1 MNISENC
8 INLIKEFEG
17 YKLKPYKLSGE
28 QYYTVG
34 FGHYGADV
42 NPNKK
47 YTKKEVE
54 ALLSSD
60 LLRFA
65 QGVLRYDKIYH
76 FNQNELDG
84 LVSFAYNVGS
94 IDGLT
99 AKGSRS
105 RDQIAYFMRKYVKG
119 SDGRTLEGLV
129 KRREKERELFLTPV
143 NSGIIEDDLQSLK
156 GTIINEKKK

>member
-1 MNISENC
+1 MKVSENC

-17 YKLKPYKLSGE
+17 YKLKPYRLSGE
-28 QYYTVG
+28 KYYTVG

-54 ALLSSD
+54 ALLISD
-60 LLRFA
+60 LQRFET
-65 QGVLRYDKIYH
+65 GVLRYDKIYH
-76 FNQNELDG
+76 WSQNEFDA

-99 AKGSRS
+99 SKGSRS
-105 RDQIAYFMRKYVKG
+105 RDQIAYFMRKYIKG
-119 SDGRTLEGLV
+119 SDGKTLEGLV
-129 KRREKERELFLTPV
+129 RRREKERELFLTPA
-143 NSGIIEDDLQSLK
+143 SGLSDQEIISRR
-156 GTIINEKKK
+156 G

>member
-8 INLIKEFEG
+8 INIIKEFEG
-17 YKLKPYKLSGE
+17 YKLKPYKLPGE

-34 FGHYGADV
+34 FGHYGSDV

-47 YTKKEVE
+47 YTKKEIE

-60 LLRFA
+60 LLRFT
-65 QGVLRYDKIYH
+65 QIVLRYDKIYH
-76 FNQNELDG
+76 FNQNELDS
-84 LVSFAYNVGS
+84 LVSFAFNVGN

-99 AKGSRS
+99 AKGSRG

-119 SDGRTLEGLV
+119 SDGKVLEGLV

-143 NSGIIEDDLQSLK
+143 KSGFMDDEIIGVKDY
-156 GTIINEKKK
+156 EKKK

>member
-17 YKLKPYKLSGE
+17 CKLKPYKLAGE
-28 QYYTVG
+28 EYYTVG
-34 FGHYGADV
+34 YGHYGADV
-42 NPNKK
+42 KPTKK

-54 ALLSSD
+54 TLLISD
-60 LLRFA
+60 LQRFVT
-65 QGVLRYDKIYH
+65 GVLRYDKLYH
-76 FNQNELDG
+76 FNPNELDA

-105 RDQIAYFMRKYVKG
+105 RKEIAYFMRKYVKG
-119 SDGRTLEGLV
+119 SNGQTLEGLI
-129 KRREKERELFLTPV
+129 KRREKERELFLTPMS
-143 NSGIIEDDLQSLK
+143 SGIIEDDLQSLS
-156 GTIINEKKK
+156 GR

>member
-34 FGHYGADV
+34 FGHYGQDV

-54 ALLSSD
+54 ALLYSD
-60 LLRFA
+60 LLRFT

-76 FNQNELDG
+76 WNQNELDS

-99 AKGSRS
+99 SKGSRS
-105 RDQIAYFMRKYVKG
+105 REQIAYFMRKYVKG
-119 SDGRTLEGLV
+119 SDGKALDGLV

-143 NSGIIEDDLQSLK
+143 NSGIMNDE
-156 GTIINEKKK
+156 IIGVKDHEKKK

>member
-17 YKLKPYKLSGE
+17 YKLKPYKLPGE

-34 FGHYGADV
+34 YGHYGADV

-47 YTKKEVE
+47 YTKKEIE
-54 ALLSSD
+54 SLLVTD
-60 LLRFA
+60 LLRFEA
-65 QGVLRYDKIYH
+65 GVLRYDKLYH
-76 FNQNELDG
+76 FNQNELDA

-99 AKGSRS
+99 SKGSRT

-119 SDGRTLEGLV
+119 SDGKTLEGLV

-143 NSGIIEDDLQSLK
+143 CSGIMDDEIVGVK
-156 GTIINEKKK
+156 DYEKKK

>member
-17 YKLKPYKLSGE
+17 YKLKPYKLPGE

-65 QGVLRYDKIYH
+65 QGVLRYDKLYH
-76 FNQNELDG
+76 WNQNELDA

-99 AKGSRS
+99 SKGSRT
-105 RDQIAYFMRKYVKG
+105 REQIAYFMRKYVKG
-119 SDGRTLEGLV
+119 SDGKTLEGLV

-143 NSGIIEDDLQSLK
+143 NSGIMDDE
-156 GTIINEKKK
+156 IIGVKNYEKKK

>member
-1 MNISENC
+1 M
-8 INLIKEFEG
+8 IKEFESCK
-17 YKLKPYKLSGE
+17 YKPYKLPGE

-60 LLRFA
+60 LLRFT
-65 QGVLRYDKIYH
+65 QGVLRYEKIYH
-76 FNQNELDG
+76 FNQNELDS
-84 LVSFAYNVGS
+84 LVSFAFNVGS

-99 AKGSRS
+99 SKGSRS
-105 RDQIAYFMRKYVKG
+105 REQIAYFMRKYVKG
-119 SDGRTLEGLV
+119 SDGKTLEGLV
-129 KRREKERELFLTPV
+129 KRREKERDLFLTPV
-143 NSGIIEDDLQSLK
+143 KSGIMDDE
-156 GTIINEKKK
+156 IIGAKDYEKKK

>member
-17 YKLKPYKLSGE
+17 YKLKPYKLAE
-28 QYYTVG
+28 EEYYTVG
-34 FGHYGADV
+34 YGHYGQDV

-54 ALLSSD
+54 ALLYED
-60 LLRFA
+60 VQRFMT
-65 QGVLRYDKIYH
+65 GVLRYDKLYH
-76 FNQNELDG
+76 FNQNELDA

-105 RDQIAYFMRKYVKG
+105 RKEIAYFMRKYVKG
-119 SDGRTLEGLV
+119 SNGVTLEGLV

-143 NSGIIEDDLQSLK
+143 NSGLIEDDLQSLS
-156 GTIINEKKK
+156 GR

>member
-8 INLIKEFEG
+8 INMIKEFESCK
-17 YKLKPYKLSGE
+17 YKPYKLPGE

-60 LLRFA
+60 LLRFT
-65 QGVLRYDKIYH
+65 QGVLRYEKIYH
-76 FNQNELDG
+76 FNQNELDS
-84 LVSFAYNVGS
+84 LVSFAFNVGS

-99 AKGSRS
+99 SKGSRS
-105 RDQIAYFMRKYVKG
+105 REQIAYFMRKYVKG
-119 SDGRTLEGLV
+119 SDGKTLEGLV
-129 KRREKERELFLTPV
+129 KRREKERDLFLTPV
-143 NSGIIEDDLQSLK
+143 KSGIMDDE
-156 GTIINEKKK
+156 IIGAKDYEKKK

>member
-17 YKLKPYKLSGE
+17 CKLKPYKLAGE
-28 QYYTVG
+28 EYYTVG
-34 FGHYGADV
+34 YGHYGTDV
-42 NPNKK
+42 KPTKK

-54 ALLSSD
+54 ALLYED
-60 LLRFA
+60 VHRFVT
-65 QGVLRYDKIYH
+65 GVLRYDKLYH
-76 FNQNELDG
+76 FNQNELDA

-105 RDQIAYFMRKYVKG
+105 RQEIAYFMRKYVKG
-119 SDGRTLEGLV
+119 SNGQTLEGLV

-143 NSGIIEDDLQSLK
+143 SAGIIEDDLQSLS
-156 GTIINEKKK
+156 GR

>member
-1 MNISENC
+1 MNISENG

-17 YKLKPYKLSGE
+17 YKLKPYRLSGE
-28 QYYTVG
+28 KYYTVG

-54 ALLSSD
+54 ALLISD
-60 LLRFA
+60 LQRFET
-65 QGVLRYDKIYH
+65 GVLRYDKIYH
-76 FNQNELDG
+76 WSQNEFDA

-99 AKGSRS
+99 SKGSRS
-105 RDQIAYFMRKYVKG
+105 REQIAYFMRKYVKG
-119 SDGRTLEGLV
+119 SNGKTLEGLIR
-129 KRREKERELFLTPV
+129 RREKERELFLTPA
-143 NSGIIEDDLQSLK
+143 SGLSDQEIISVR
-156 GTIINEKKK
+156 G

>member
-17 YKLKPYKLSGE
+17 CKLKPYKLAGE
-28 QYYTVG
+28 KYYTVG
-34 FGHYGADV
+34 YGHYGPDV

-54 ALLSSD
+54 TLLISD
-60 LLRFA
+60 LQRFVK
-65 QGVLRYDKIYH
+65 GVLRYDKLYH
-76 FNQNELDG
+76 FNQNELDA

-105 RDQIAYFMRKYVKG
+105 RIEIAYFMRKYVKG
-119 SDGRTLEGLV
+119 SNGQTLDGLV
-129 KRREKERELFLTPV
+129 KRREKERELFLTPII
-143 NSGIIEDDLQSLK
+143 SGLIEDNLQSLR
-156 GTIINEKKK
+156 GR

>member
-17 YKLKPYKLSGE
+17 YKLKPYKLPGE

-34 FGHYGADV
+34 YGHYGADV

-54 ALLSSD
+54 ALLETD
-60 LLRFA
+60 LIKFET
-65 QGVLRYDKIYH
+65 GVLRYDKLYH
-76 FNQNELDG
+76 FNINELDA

-99 AKGSRS
+99 AKGSRT
-105 RDQIAYFMRKYVKG
+105 RADIAYMMRKYNKG
-119 SDGRTLEGLV
+119 SDGKVLEGLV
-129 KRREKERELFLTPV
+129 KRRERERELFLTPV
-143 NSGIIEDDLQSLK
+143 NSGIMNDE
-156 GTIINEKKK
+156 IIGVKDYEKKK

>member
-1 MNISENC
+1 MKVSENC

-17 YKLKPYKLSGE
+17 CKLKPYKLAGE
-28 QYYTVG
+28 EYYTVG
-34 FGHYGADV
+34 YGHYGQDV

-54 ALLSSD
+54 ALLYAD
-60 LLRFA
+60 VQRFMT
-65 QGVLRYDKIYH
+65 GVLRYDKLYH
-76 FNQNELDG
+76 FNQNELDS
-84 LVSFAYNVGS
+84 LTSFAYNVGS

-105 RDQIAYFMRKYVKG
+105 RKEIAYFMRKYVKG
-119 SDGRTLEGLV
+119 SNGQTLEGLV

-143 NSGIIEDDLQSLK
+143 SSGLIEDDLQSLS
-156 GTIINEKKK
+156 GR

>member
-17 YKLKPYKLSGE
+17 CKLKPYKLAGE
-28 QYYTVG
+28 EYYTVG
-34 FGHYGADV
+34 YGHYGPDV

-54 ALLSSD
+54 TLLISD
-60 LLRFA
+60 LQRFVK
-65 QGVLRYDKIYH
+65 GVLRYDKLYH
-76 FNQNELDG
+76 FNQNELDA

-105 RDQIAYFMRKYVKG
+105 RIEIAYFMRKYVKG
-119 SDGRTLEGLV
+119 SNGQTLDGLV
-129 KRREKERELFLTPV
+129 KRREKERELFLTPII
-143 NSGIIEDDLQSLK
+143 SGLIEDNLQSLR
-156 GTIINEKKK
+156 GR

>member
-17 YKLKPYKLSGE
+17 YKLKPYKLAGE

-42 NPNKK
+42 DPKKK

-54 ALLSSD
+54 ALLYED
-60 LLRFA
+60 VQRFMT
-65 QGVLRYDKIYH
+65 GVLRYDKIYH
-76 FNQNELDG
+76 WNQNEIDSLT
-84 LVSFAYNVGS
+84 SFAYNVGS
-94 IDGLT
+94 IDGLV
-99 AKGSRS
+99 AKGARS
-105 RDQIAYFMRKYVKG
+105 RVQIAYMMRKYVRG
-119 SDGRTLEGLV
+119 ANGEILEGLV

-143 NSGIIEDDLQSLK
+143 VSGFTDDIIIGRKS
-156 GTIINEKKK
+156 NEK

>member
-1 MNISENC
+1 MNISENG

-17 YKLKPYKLSGE
+17 YKLKPYRLSGE
-28 QYYTVG
+28 KYYTVG

-54 ALLSSD
+54 ALLISD
-60 LLRFA
+60 LQRFET
-65 QGVLRYDKIYH
+65 GVLRYDKIYH
-76 FNQNELDG
+76 WSQNEFDA

-99 AKGSRS
+99 SKGSRS
-105 RDQIAYFMRKYVKG
+105 REQIAYFMRKYIKG
-119 SDGRTLEGLV
+119 SDGKTLEGLV
-129 KRREKERELFLTPV
+129 RRREKERELFLTPA
-143 NSGIIEDDLQSLK
+143 SGLSDQEIISVR
-156 GTIINEKKK
+156 G

>member
-1 MNISENC
+1 MNISENG

-17 YKLKPYKLSGE
+17 YKLKPYRLSGE
-28 QYYTVG
+28 KYYTVG

-54 ALLSSD
+54 ALLVSD
-60 LLRFA
+60 LQRFETS
-65 QGVLRYDKIYH
+65 VLRYDKIYH
-76 FNQNELDG
+76 WSQNEFDA

-99 AKGSRS
+99 SKGSRS
-105 RDQIAYFMRKYVKG
+105 REQIAYFMRKYVKG
-119 SDGRTLEGLV
+119 SDGKTLEGLV
-129 KRREKERELFLTPV
+129 RRREKERELFLTPA
-143 NSGIIEDDLQSLK
+143 SGLSDQEIISVR
-156 GTIINEKKK
+156 G

>member
-17 YKLKPYKLSGE
+17 YKLKPYKLPGE
-28 QYYTVG
+28 QYFTVG
-34 FGHYGADV
+34 FGHYGQDV

-54 ALLSSD
+54 ALLYAD
-60 LLRFA
+60 VQRFMT
-65 QGVLRYDKIYH
+65 GVLRYDKLYH
-76 FNQNELDG
+76 FNQNELDA

-105 RDQIAYFMRKYVKG
+105 RKEIAYFMRKYVKG
-119 SDGRTLEGLV
+119 SNGQTLEGLV
-129 KRREKERELFLTPV
+129 KRREKERELFLTPM
-143 NSGIIEDDLQSLK
+143 SGLIEDDLQSLS
-156 GTIINEKKK
+156 GR